1 MMGRSGESVQ
11 WQGVGLRM
19 IDIMSAAG
27 CVTKWKEAWSRDP
40 RDRDV
45 PCCEDSIP
53 EFPENLQ
60 IPPCPAEVQ
69 LLHEILHI
77 LYARQT
83 PAINETCPE
92 GDHETVGGRTA
103 TAPED
108 RTVPIGAAGYHVE
121 VRVSKHSTV
130 CNARFFSSRP
140 PTTYIL
146 PADSST
152 PQL

>member
-11 WQGVGLRM
+11 WQGVGVRM

-27 CVTKWKEAWSRDP
+27 CVAKRKEAWSRDP

-77 LYARQT
+77 LYARET
-83 PAINETCPE
+83 PAMRHVRNKITQLSGAGQPQPLKIAQCPSE
-92 GDHETVGGRTA
+92 QLGTT
-103 TAPED
+103 
-108 RTVPIGAAGYHVE
+108 
-121 VRVSKHSTV
+121 
-130 CNARFFSSRP
+130 SR
-140 PTTYIL
+140 
-146 PADSST
+146 
-152 PQL
+152 